1 MCGVEY
7 PEDIKYENEKKWTL
21 EVDGYTF
28 TMNTDI
34 EREKTL
40 AFSKTFSYKQKIIKI
55 EDNGI
60 QEVYDIEV
68 DKVHNFLANGIV
80 SHNCSLYPTT

>member
-1 MCGVEY
+1 MNKKNNSKYYVKNTGVETWF
-7 PEDIKYENEKKWTL
+7 DKKYIVKSDDE
-21 EVDGYTF
+21 Y
-28 TMNTDI
+28 I
-34 EREKTL
+34 P
-40 AFSKTFSYKQKIIKI
+40 SYKQKIIKI